1 MVISHYNSIEDTQT
15 SSVLPSLDSASN
27 SGGTTDNI
35 TNNTK
40 PSILVSNVE
49 GNAAVEIYTWSDDA
63 SADNLIQ
70 ESELTLRGVTQ
81 NSSTSAADVTAS
93 WENNITNYTPT
104 LTIDATELPDETYYF
119 TARVVDFVG
128 NTSPFTPVSQ
138 VVINTQATTVN
149 SIELSPNTYP
159 SQFGSSELSD
169 NITKESDIRLT
180 VCVES
185 GSTLTLKDELD
196 TTINSTITE
205 DTADT
210 ATCTVTGDSK
220 FTIDITSG
228 TLQSSPS
235 GDTHNLHIDIENT
248 VGTTSDGLN
257 SPNAQISIT
266 LDSGVSNFTD
276 IATISNKGTDYY
288 ITAYDEG
295 STINYFVTTED
306 KSSTTIV
313 TCDSSL
319 TYSNG
324 YNGTG
329 VSSLDSGVEKQIC
342 FEVTDSNITT
352 PSISYHN
359 SKAAEQTPVA
369 VSVNSGG
376 FVTNDIT
383 PNITPTNIEEGA
395 FVEVYTWSDDTSADG
410 LVQASELTLHGVT
423 QFTAGVT
430 DVLWGSEVTNYTTS
444 ENKTIDSTD
453 LVDNTTYK
461 FVVRVVDLAGYVSSF
476 TPPVDIKV
484 DTAETLIE
492 FTANTNLIYTNADTS
507 INYINKQGKN
517 YSSIEAIASVDQ
529 TGLDLSS
536 LKYSNL
542 QSSTTDCAAD
552 LTDTDYS
559 LSNPFTNDTSGGLFE
574 SVFAESTTY
583 TLCAKA
589 LNLANTPSY
598 ASFVFT
604 VDTTE
609 SKQVTS
615 SVELLIVSR
624 LSDSA
629 HTLNTKVVLFVMLSV
644 SPFGYASLE
653 ESLDFNKSIDVTCFD
668 SVVSTVNTNDA
679 YDGVLAKFNAF
690 AHKVYVVLSAN
701 TDSNNP
707 PLVSFVN
714 GLLKL

>member
-1 MVISHYNSIEDTQT
+1 MNS
-15 SSVLPSLDSASN
+15 A
-27 SGGTTDNI
+27 
-35 TNNTK
+35 
-40 PSILVSNVE
+40 
-49 GNAAVEIYTWSDDA
+49 
-63 SADNLIQ
+63 
-70 ESELTLRGVTQ
+70 
-81 NSSTSAADVTAS
+81 
-93 WENNITNYTPT
+93 
-104 LTIDATELPDETYYF
+104 
-119 TARVVDFVG
+119 
-128 NTSPFTPVSQ
+128 
-138 VVINTQATTVN
+138 
-149 SIELSPNTYP
+149 
-159 SQFGSSELSD
+159 
-169 NITKESDIRLT
+169 
-180 VCVES
+180 
-185 GSTLTLKDELD
+185 
-196 TTINSTITE
+196 
-205 DTADT
+205 
-210 ATCTVTGDSK
+210 
-220 FTIDITSG
+220 
-228 TLQSSPS
+228 
-235 GDTHNLHIDIENT
+235 
-248 VGTTSDGLN
+248 
-257 SPNAQISIT
+257 NAQISVT

-352 PSISYHN
+352 PSVSYHN

-376 FVTNDIT
+376 YVTNDIT

-492 FTANTNLIYTNADTS
+492 FTANTNLIYTNPHTS

-517 YSSIEAIASVDQ
+517 YSSIEVIASVDQ

-536 LKYSNL
+536 LKFWRHSRQYHK
-542 QSSTTDCAAD
+542 QHQT
-552 LTDTDYS
+552 
-559 LSNPFTNDTSGGLFE
+559 
-574 SVFAESTTY
+574 
-583 TLCAKA
+583 KH
-589 LNLANTPSY
+589 PS
-598 ASFVFT
+598 F
-604 VDTTE
+604 
-609 SKQVTS
+609 K
-615 SVELLIVSR
+615 R
-624 LSDSA
+624 RR
-629 HTLNTKVVLFVMLSV
+629 
-644 SPFGYASLE
+644 
-653 ESLDFNKSIDVTCFD
+653 
-668 SVVSTVNTNDA
+668 
-679 YDGVLAKFNAF
+679 
-690 AHKVYVVLSAN
+690 
-701 TDSNNP
+701 
-707 PLVSFVN
+707 
-714 GLLKL
+714 

>member
-1 MVISHYNSIEDTQT
+1 MSIYICVFQCTTTATCDNTLSYTDYDSTTGVSSLDSGVEKQICFEVEDSNSVISYYNSKTYEQDFP
-15 SSVLPSLDSASN
+15 VLPSLDSASN
-27 SGGTTDNI
+27 SGDTADNI

-40 PSILVSNVE
+40 PNILVSNVE
-49 GNAAVEIYTWSDDA
+49 GDAAVEIYTWDDTTNGNSDG
-63 SADNLIQ
+63 LIQ
-70 ESELTLRGVTQ
+70 ESELTLRGFKQNGTSVGGVTVSWGS
-81 NSSTSAADVTAS
+81 NSNTSPTHFND
-93 WENNITNYTPT
+93 NYVPT
-104 LTIDATELPDETYYF
+104 LTIDTTELPDETYYF
-119 TARVVDFVG
+119 TARAVDFVG
-128 NTSPFTPVSQ
+128 NKSPFTPVSQ

-248 VGTTSDGLN
+248 TGTTSDGLN
-257 SPNAQISIT
+257 SANAQISVT

-352 PSISYHN
+352 PSVSYHN

-376 FVTNDIT
+376 YVTNDICCEYYQQ
-383 PNITPTNIEEGA
+383 I
-395 FVEVYTWSDDTSADG
+395 
-410 LVQASELTLHGVT
+410 
-423 QFTAGVT
+423 
-430 DVLWGSEVTNYTTS
+430 
-444 ENKTIDSTD
+444 
-453 LVDNTTYK
+453 
-461 FVVRVVDLAGYVSSF
+461 
-476 TPPVDIKV
+476 
-484 DTAETLIE
+484 
-492 FTANTNLIYTNADTS
+492 
-507 INYINKQGKN
+507 
-517 YSSIEAIASVDQ
+517 
-529 TGLDLSS
+529 
-536 LKYSNL
+536 
-542 QSSTTDCAAD
+542 
-552 LTDTDYS
+552 
-559 LSNPFTNDTSGGLFE
+559 
-574 SVFAESTTY
+574 
-583 TLCAKA
+583 
-589 LNLANTPSY
+589 
-598 ASFVFT
+598 
-604 VDTTE
+604 
-609 SKQVTS
+609 
-615 SVELLIVSR
+615 
-624 LSDSA
+624 
-629 HTLNTKVVLFVMLSV
+629 
-644 SPFGYASLE
+644 
-653 ESLDFNKSIDVTCFD
+653 
-668 SVVSTVNTNDA
+668 
-679 YDGVLAKFNAF
+679 
-690 AHKVYVVLSAN
+690 
-701 TDSNNP
+701 
-707 PLVSFVN
+707 
-714 GLLKL
+714 